1 MESPGNSLLS
11 AARTGPGPDAAGS
24 GGCRRVRFRPVDIQL
39 TEQPVAA
46 PSIRRS
52 RSWLP
57 AVAAALIVICLV
69 PPLSAAARRY
79 LFVESVQFCV
89 FALAAPALV
98 VLGAPWRLLRLA
110 RGADRLAAARRRRTS
125 FAMALPALIAWVAIC
140 LCWRLPPVLDGLA
153 RHPVLVAPEAVTL
166 CAAGAALWL
175 ELVPSPPLAP
185 RVAQPQRA
193 CLAAL
198 AMWSIWVIAY
208 VLGFASGAVVHA
220 YDHAGSHL
228 STVSDQE
235 ITVFVLWAAA
245 GAAFIPVIFAAV
257 MGWLKDGAGP
267 AEELVAGPLSTG
279 VRGWGT
285 RPARSR
291 RRPPA

>member
-1 MESPGNSLLS
+1 M
-11 AARTGPGPDAAGS
+11 
-24 GGCRRVRFRPVDIQL
+24 DIQL

-110 RGADRLAAARRRRTS
+110 RVADRLAAARRRRTS
-125 FAMALPALIAWVAIC
+125 FATTLPALIAWVAIC
-140 LCWRLPPVLDGLA
+140 LSWRLPPVLDALA
-153 RHPVLVAPEAVTL
+153 RHPALVAPEAVTL
-166 CAAGAALWL
+166 CAAGTALWL

-220 YDHAGSHL
+220 YDHGGSHL

-235 ITVFVLWAAA
+235 ITAFVLWAAA

-257 MGWLKDGAGP
+257 MGWLKDGAEP
-267 AEELVAGPLSTG
+267 TEESAAGPLNTG

-291 RRPPA
+291 RRPSARGTSRPSA

>member
-1 MESPGNSLLS
+1 M
-11 AARTGPGPDAAGS
+11 
-24 GGCRRVRFRPVDIQL
+24 DIQL

-46 PSIRRS
+46 PSIRRF

-57 AVAAALIVICLV
+57 VVAAALVVICLV
-69 PPLSAAARRY
+69 PPLGSEARRY

-89 FALAAPALV
+89 FALAAPALI
-98 VLGAPWRLLRLA
+98 VLGAPWRRLRLA
-110 RGADRLAAARRRRTS
+110 RGADRLAAARRRQTS
-125 FAMALPALIAWVAIC
+125 FVAALAALIAWVAIC

-153 RHPVLVAPEAVTL
+153 RHPALVAPEAVTL

-291 RRPPA
+291 RPPA